1 MECNERFAK
10 LFDETVATAYEARPG
25 LSEADLTRILPFP
38 GLFRSVL
45 DSGHEIIRK
54 SVRIGGKI
62 FSVTVFNVEPR
73 AVVGAL
79 LLDVTD
85 TELRRQQLIEKSR
98 TVIQNTTKTVQ
109 EIAYMLGKNSAQS
122 ELILNSVIGM
132 FAAEDPDEPEG
143 AR

>member
-1 MECNERFAK
+1 
-10 LFDETVATAYEARPG
+10 
-25 LSEADLTRILPFP
+25 
-38 GLFRSVL
+38 VL

-54 SVRIGGKI
+54 SVRLDGRI

-79 LLDVTD
+79 ILDVTD
-85 TELRRQQLIEKSR
+85 TEERRQQLIEKSR

-122 ELILNSVIGM
+122 ELILNSVIDM
-132 FAAEDPDEPEG
+132 FAAEDPDEPED